1 MTKNVKRYLNSYYWL
16 RKIFSTNFF
25 KKYFFLS
32 MSFKRKILF
41 NSIYKSYHWR
51 DYHKPNEKESVSG
64 LGSDVSR
71 CDDLVLD
78 LKKFIKENNINS
90 ILDLACGD
98 FVWMKDLVVSND
110 DIIDYCGLEIVEEI
124 VKKNQNLYGNNKI
137 KFKNCDIISDDYP
150 INYDLL
156 IIRDIFIHLTNDE
169 IMKVI
174 KKIKSNSYR
183 FIAINNFSNISSN
196 KDLKSFG
203 SHRELNI
210 ENKPFN
216 LGKPSFILNDI
227 DRQINIY
234 ETSKLK

>member
-1 MTKNVKRYLNSYYWL
+1 
-16 RKIFSTNFF
+16 
-25 KKYFFLS
+25 

-110 DIIDYCGLEIVEEI
+110 DIIDYCTG
-124 VKKNQNLYGNNKI
+124 
-137 KFKNCDIISDDYP
+137 
-150 INYDLL
+150 
-156 IIRDIFIHLTNDE
+156 
-169 IMKVI
+169 
-174 KKIKSNSYR
+174 
-183 FIAINNFSNISSN
+183 
-196 KDLKSFG
+196 
-203 SHRELNI
+203 
-210 ENKPFN
+210 
-216 LGKPSFILNDI
+216 
-227 DRQINIY
+227 
-234 ETSKLK
+234 